1 MIKEMWKK
9 VKNLDT
15 PFRVRLVIVLTA
27 LYILNPI
34 DLIPDFIPLLGQID
48 DIVIMTFAIKYIKK
62 HIDFD
67 VRKII

>member
-1 MIKEMWKK
+1 MWKK